1 MKKIIIAGSRGYS
14 NYKDFSHWV
23 DLCFKKVKGSI
34 EIVSGGATGPDSMG
48 EKYAKEHD
56 LKLKQ
61 FLPQWKLHGKRAA
74 PIIRNKDM
82 GDYAD
87 RLIAFWDG
95 KSRGTKN
102 MIEYMKK
109 LKKNVQV
116 IYLEDYL

>member
-14 NYKDFSHWV
+14 DYKDFSHWL
-23 DLCFKKVKGSI
+23 DLCFAKVKQPI
-34 EIVSGGATGPDSMG
+34 EIVSGGAIGPDSMG
-48 EKYAKEHD
+48 ERYARENGH
-56 LKLKQ
+56 KLKQ

-74 PIIRNKDM
+74 PFIRNKDM

-95 KSRGTKN
+95 KSKGTKN
-102 MIEYMKK
+102 MIEYMRK
-109 LKKNVQV
+109 LKKKIQV